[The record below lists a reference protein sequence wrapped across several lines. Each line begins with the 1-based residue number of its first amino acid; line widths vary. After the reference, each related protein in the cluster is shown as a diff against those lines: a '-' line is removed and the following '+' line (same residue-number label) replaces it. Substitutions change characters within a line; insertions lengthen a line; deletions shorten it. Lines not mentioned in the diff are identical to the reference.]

1 MLNIKKQ
8 AANGCPR
15 ILKNKK
21 VTPMKKKPDEI
32 TEAIRQSVIETKS
45 KKFCVKDFSG
55 DVFELTPDMMIEGS
69 FFDLTEARELS
80 GIAECILQKYTKLLS
95 IQK

>member
-1 MLNIKKQ
+1 M
-8 AANGCPR
+8 
-15 ILKNKK
+15 
-21 VTPMKKKPDEI
+21 PMKKKPDET
-32 TEAIRQSVIETKS
+32 TEAIRQSIIETKG

-95 IQK
+95 LQK